1 MIFPLN
7 TPKKKKNSI
16 SLTLRLCYFP
26 AEQKNTKGSM
36 RNIDRVSSSW
46 ATKKSI
52 DASSTGFSSP
62 RRSARLR
69 SPRPGTSGTSGT
81 SGTTIWS
88 PSGLNLRHYQNRPWD
103 QATQAVNM
111 VMGKP
116 TINGSFTGKI
126 SYKWWF
132 VNLSDGKKFD
142 FLQTCLHRS
151 AKVCHQQFLWI
162 SDPWEQDPA
171 SEPYPRRPIWAPLS
185 VLGCPWEMWK
195 HWIVLYRY
203 YKLAMSQPA

>member
-7 TPKKKKNSI
+7 TPKKKKKTQF
-16 SLTLRLCYFP
+16 LWHWDCVFP
-26 AEQKNTKGSM
+26 
-36 RNIDRVSSSW
+36 SW
-46 ATKKSI
+46 TKKHQRV
-52 DASSTGFSSP
+52 DAKHRQGFIVLSHQEEH
-62 RRSARLR
+62 RRFLHGILFSAKEC
-69 SPRPGTSGTSGT
+69 PAAFTRPGTSGT

>member
-1 MIFPLN
+1 M
-7 TPKKKKNSI
+7 
-16 SLTLRLCYFP
+16 YFP
-26 AEQKNTKGSM
+26 AERWHQ
-36 RNIDRVSSSW
+36 RVDQE
-46 ATKKSI
+46 T
-52 DASSTGFSSP
+52 STRFHRPEPP
-62 RRSARLR
+62 RRASTLPPRDSLLR
-69 SPRPGTSGTSGT
+69 EGVPGCVHPPWDMWDRDAVFQWLKL
-81 SGTTIWS
+81 TT
-88 PSGLNLRHYQNRPWD
+88 PLKNRPWD

-126 SYKWWF
+126 IYKWWF

-171 SEPYPRRPIWAPLS
+171 SEPYPKRPSWSTSKCLGMPWRNVKKS
-185 VLGCPWEMWK
+185 WVL
-195 HWIVLYRY
+195 L
-203 YKLAMSQPA
+203 